1 MNKRLAAL
9 DFITGCLSVRNT
21 PDTSEILHSAL
32 ASGHLDW
39 QIVLSIA
46 NIKKIVPAFW
56 VSLRNRKLAEYLPS
70 EVRECLFKT
79 YLFNTVKNKF
89 FKEQAIKVVRQFN
102 SIGVEP
108 VLLKGSASLFVK
120 TFDDPGSRVMA
131 DLDILVPEKS
141 AEGCWD
147 SLRTLG
153 YLPIEVDHHYHIDY
167 DNHHHL
173 RPLYHPNWHGTVEI
187 HREALPSSAAR
198 ILPNELIWNQSE
210 PVINESGITMRIPS
224 PAHRVLHNLLHSDL
238 INQTYIRGNI
248 SLRSL
253 HELVMMQSIYNEK
266 IDWKAIK
273 QLMDKGGQEKVFH
286 ASLYLAHRLF
296 GSPLPDQT
304 GMTSGAII
312 HYARTRLQIGWNWTS
327 ELVERAFWF
336 SAQSICERYN
346 CNNSFF
352 SVTKWRIH
360 LAAHLAW
367 KYSRQAFHVIGHQ
380 ISMSHSNR
388 LEKN

>member
-1 MNKRLAAL
+1 M
-9 DFITGCLSVRNT
+9 V
-21 PDTSEILHSAL
+21 
-32 ASGHLDW
+32 
-39 QIVLSIA
+39 
-46 NIKKIVPAFW
+46 
-56 VSLRNRKLAEYLPS
+56 
-70 EVRECLFKT
+70 
-79 YLFNTVKNKF
+79 
-89 FKEQAIKVVRQFN
+89 
-102 SIGVEP
+102 
-108 VLLKGSASLFVK
+108 
-120 TFDDPGSRVMA
+120 

-153 YLPIEVDHHYHIDY
+153 YLPIEDGHNYHIDY
-167 DNHHHL
+167 DTHHHL

-198 ILPNELIWNQSE
+198 ILPTKLIWNQSE
-210 PVINESGITMRIPS
+210 PVINELGITMRIPS
-224 PAHRVLHNLLHSDL
+224 PTHRVLHNLLHSDL

-253 HELVMMQSIYNEK
+253 HELVMMQSIYNK
-266 IDWKAIK
+266 QIDWKNIQ

-304 GMTSGAII
+304 CMKSGAII
-312 HYARTRLQIGWNWTS
+312 HYARTRLQIGWNWTN

-346 CNNSFF
+346 CYNSFF
-352 SVTKWRIH
+352 SITKWRIH
-360 LAAHLAW
+360 LAAYLAW

-380 ISMSHSNR
+380 ISRGHSNR